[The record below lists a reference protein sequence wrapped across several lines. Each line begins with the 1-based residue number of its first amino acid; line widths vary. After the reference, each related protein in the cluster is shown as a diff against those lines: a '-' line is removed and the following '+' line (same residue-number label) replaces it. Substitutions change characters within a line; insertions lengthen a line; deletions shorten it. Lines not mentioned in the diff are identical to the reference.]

1 MTNVKYAWIVSESI
15 NKHGHGIFATK
26 GSFFITRDS
35 GSSSS
40 NRITLLVDFYKFL
53 GHENYDDNYRRIM
66 LKVDNEK
73 IINIRGDNSKD
84 KKTVYLNLGGSN
96 DGQITKLLEQMKDG
110 SKLMVRAYDFENNEI
125 TYTFSLIG
133 FTKNFRKLKYEKG
146 IKIGQIFVK
155 GAEIIFLPN
164 GDKYEGEF
172 KNEKFHGQGK
182 YSFSNGNIY
191 EGKFKDGKS
200 YGLGSFTLPDGDTF
214 EGYFKDGK
222 PWNVIS
228 YDKNGNIKGKYVNGE
243 WIKQ

>member
-1 MTNVKYAWIVSESI
+1 MKHLLILLSILLLSSPVLGEWYFGKKIDEMTNVKYAWIVSESI

-110 SKLMVRAYDFENNEI
+110 NKLMVRAYDFENNEI

-164 GDKYEGEF
+164 GDKYEGEL
-172 KNEKFHGQGK
+172 KNDKF
-182 YSFSNGNIY
+182 
-191 EGKFKDGKS
+191 EDDGTM
-200 YGLGSFTLPDGDTF
+200 TLHNRNKILTLQ
-214 EGYFKDGK
+214 KC
-222 PWNVIS
+222 V
-228 YDKNGNIKGKYVNGE
+228 
-243 WIKQ
+243 